1 MKKSL
6 FQIKNTNFKPILGK
20 PYLFPRG
27 NHPIADTEVYE
38 GDTAVQFVH
47 VGRHQLLQVWQ
58 KLVEVS
64 YLQR

>member
-1 MKKSL
+1 MKNSL
-6 FQIKNTNFKPILGK
+6 LQIKNTNFKPILGR

-27 NHPIADTEVYE
+27 NHPIANTEVYE

-47 VGRHQLLQVWQ
+47 VGRHQLLEMWQ